1 MRRAMICVSFML
13 AVLQLWP
20 VVFGRGEDS
29 GGAAAAARA
38 IPAAVAHPAPLS
50 TDAAKA
56 LASKPKLVA
65 RQSMPTCYQTYE
77 RKFGQCGGGD
87 SACQLKVGDDWDVCE
102 ATGLWPA

>member
-1 MRRAMICVSFML
+1 MPTSAGENTRAKASWL
-13 AVLQLWP
+13 SRP
-20 VVFGRGEDS
+20 K
-29 GGAAAAARA
+29 AAAAARA